1 MNILPEKKY
10 CGLREPLPQGY
21 TRYGNRYEC
30 LRTGFGVA
38 KYVGNNQR
46 VAKRQSIMI
55 TIIWIGFIMLL
66 LIMIGMIG
74 WMVMLTRR
82 QAIGRDDDDE

>member
-1 MNILPEKKY
+1 MNILREKKY

-55 TIIWIGFIMLL
+55 TMIWIGFIILL
-66 LIMIGMIG
+66 FTMIGMIG
-74 WMVMLTRR
+74 WMLMITRT
-82 QAIGRDDDDE
+82 QAQRREDDDE